1 MAAATGGGLGKL
13 PVAPGTFGTL
23 AGIPFIL
30 FFSWAGPG
38 FAVFGTVLLIV
49 AAVWISDEAEIIMGQ
64 KDPGCIVIDEVAGYV
79 VAMAGMPVSAL
90 SLVAGFLAFRFFD
103 ILKPFPVKLFE
114 ERFKGGAGVVLDD
127 IVAGLYGAVVLRI
140 FF

>member
-1 MAAATGGGLGKL
+1 M

-23 AGIPFIL
+23 AGVPFIL

-38 FAVFGTVLLIV
+38 VAVFGTVLLMV
-49 AAVWISDEAEIIMGQ
+49 AAVWISDEAEAVLGQ

-79 VAMAGMPVSAL
+79 VAMAGLPVTAL
-90 SLVAGFLAFRFFD
+90 SLIGGFLAFRFFD

-114 ERFKGGAGVVLDD
+114 ERFHGGAGVVLDD
-127 IVAGLYGAVVLRI
+127 IVAGLYAGLVLRLAFMI
-140 FF
+140 